1 MNELDKELN
10 RLKETVID
18 MIDLV
23 KLQVERAQL
32 AMFSFSEDVLLE
44 ATSSEKTINNLDL
57 KIDNKSENILALYHP
72 VAIDLRFVLACLSF
86 NVFLERVGD
95 NAIAIVKIAEKTKN
109 DFTEEQLKSW
119 RLDEMFATTL
129 TMLDQIREGIEKDD
143 TKIVAS
149 TFIVNKTLTE
159 INAQSEEFLAEYTTS
174 NPEKIKAIFALYSVF
189 RKLERIGD
197 LETNLAENLIFYIDA
212 KVLKHKKKKLRKFI
226 EKKEEE

>member
-1 MNELDKELN
+1 MNQLDKELN
-10 RLKETVID
+10 RLRETIID
-18 MIDLV
+18 MLELV

-32 AMFSFSEDVLLE
+32 AMFDYNDHILLE

-57 KIDNKSENILALYHP
+57 KVDNKSENILALYHP

-95 NAIAIVKIAEKTKN
+95 NAIAIVKIAQKTKE
-109 DFTEEQLKSW
+109 DFTIEQLKTW
-119 RLDEMFATTL
+119 RLDEMFVTVL

-149 TFIVNKTLTE
+149 TFISDKTLNE
-159 INAQSEEFLAEYTTS
+159 INEQSEGFLTKYASE
-174 NPEKIKAIFALYSVF
+174 NPDKIKAAFTLFPVF
-189 RKLERIGD
+189 GKLERIGD

-212 KVLKHKKKKLRKFI
+212 KVLKHKKKKIQKFI
-226 EKKEEE
+226 EKSE

>member
-1 MNELDKELN
+1 MNQLDKELN

-23 KLQVERAQL
+23 ILQVERAQL
-32 AMFSFSEDVLLE
+32 SMFSFNDDILLE

-57 KIDNKSENILALYHP
+57 KIDTKSENILALYHP

-95 NAIAIVKIAEKTKN
+95 NAIAIVKIAKDTKG
-109 DFTEEQLKSW
+109 DFTQEQLKAW
-119 RLDEMFATTL
+119 RLDEMFTTTL
-129 TMLDQIREGIEKDD
+129 TMLDQIREGIEHDD

-149 TFIVNKTLTE
+149 TFIADKVLKE
-159 INAQSEEFLAEYTTS
+159 INVQSEQSLVEYTTLH
-174 NPEKIKAIFALYSVF
+174 PEKIKATFALYSVF

-212 KVLKHKKKKLRKFI
+212 KVLKHKKKKIQKFI
-226 EKKEEE
+226 EKSE

>member
-1 MNELDKELN
+1 MNQLDKELN
-10 RLKETVID
+10 RLRETIID
-18 MIDLV
+18 MLDLV

-32 AMFSFSEDVLLE
+32 AMFDYNDDILLE

-57 KIDNKSENILALYHP
+57 KVDNKSENILALYHP

-95 NAIAIVKIAEKTKN
+95 NAIAIVKIAQKTKE
-109 DFTEEQLKSW
+109 DFTIEQLKTW
-119 RLDEMFATTL
+119 RLDEMFVTVL

-149 TFIVNKTLTE
+149 TFISDKTLNE
-159 INAQSEEFLAEYTTS
+159 INAQSEGFLTKYASE
-174 NPEKIKAIFALYSVF
+174 NPDKIKAAFTLYPVF

-212 KVLKHKKKKLRKFI
+212 KVLKHKKKKIQKFI
-226 EKKEEE
+226 EKSE